1 MRGAK
6 SSKKGLIAAGGNE
19 GRETV
24 DLPIFRLGGLPAG
37 GHEMAVASLAR
48 GKGEAGVLAEKGE
61 RSRLFRSPGRRR
73 LRMEFFFAILFLVL
87 YYLRPQDW
95 VPGMAG
101 LEIVRPLVA
110 FWILA
115 LVAGRSRPS
124 PLPGFA
130 RTPHDWAM
138 FAYLGYILFFGGGSI
153 MGLLPF
159 LAFYALTVQSVNSW
173 DRLSRYLVVWNGL
186 LFGLALL
193 GVLSTV
199 GIDLTGA
206 QDLRYTQMGRLSL
219 GTWLHNN
226 PNALAHS
233 IVAAL
238 PASYVLFFWK
248 GSLTGRSVVFPLF
261 AAVVFYC
268 AWLTQSKGG
277 YVVGAALLVI
287 ALILGRPR
295 WFQVI
300 AVAATLTVGVSA
312 LSFLPRMSEMG
323 NLRADEGVQG
333 RLLAWEMAKTVADTK
348 ANGEGWRKFHA
359 MIPWREGNRTLIVPK
374 ATHSSYVQVAAD
386 LGRYGLFLYFA
397 ALWCALHTVL
407 FFKSADTGQERCR
420 RVLLIFLF
428 GNIVSGWMINR
439 EYHTEYF
446 LLIAAT
452 AALHR
457 LRKADELEALAK
469 AESPALA
476 AEGPPVSAA
485 PKSADLVRRS
495 LGTIKEAWR
504 PRETPAFKP
513 APVSP
518 LSRKPLW
525 NRFGLFDFA
534 TSFALTWL
542 TLVMWDYILKNL

>member
-1 MRGAK
+1 
-6 SSKKGLIAAGGNE
+6 
-19 GRETV
+19 
-24 DLPIFRLGGLPAG
+24 
-37 GHEMAVASLAR
+37 
-48 GKGEAGVLAEKGE
+48 
-61 RSRLFRSPGRRR
+61 
-73 LRMEFFFAILFLVL
+73 MEFFFAILFLVL
-87 YYLRPQDW
+87 YYIRPQDW
-95 VPGMAG
+95 VPGMSG
-101 LEIVRPLVA
+101 VEIVRPLVA

-115 LVAGRSRPS
+115 LAAGQSRPS

-159 LAFYALTVQSVNSW
+159 LAFYVLTVQSVNSW
-173 DRLSRYLVVWNGL
+173 DRLRRYLVVWNGL

-199 GIDLTGA
+199 GIDPTGA
-206 QDLRYTQMGRLSL
+206 QSVWYTQIGRLSL
-219 GTWLHNN
+219 GTWMHNN

-233 IVAAL
+233 IAAAL
-238 PASYVLFFWK
+238 PASYILFFWK
-248 GSLTGRSVVFPLF
+248 GSLTGRTVVFPFF

-277 YVVGAALLVI
+277 YVVAAALIVI

-295 WFQVI
+295 WLQII

-348 ANGEGWRKFHA
+348 ANGEGWKKFHA
-359 MIPWREGNRTLIVPK
+359 MIPWREGNRVLIVPK

-407 FFKSADTGQERCR
+407 YFKSADTGQERCR

-428 GNIVSGWMINR
+428 GNIISGWMINR
-439 EYHTEYF
+439 EYYTEYF

-457 LRKADELEALAK
+457 LRKADELAALAK
-469 AESPALA
+469 EESPDITP
-476 AEGPPVSAA
+476 EVTPVSAGQ
-485 PKSADLVRRS
+485 KSTDFVLRTI
-495 LGTIKEAWR
+495 GPIKEAWR
-504 PRETPAFKP
+504 PRERPAFEL
-513 APVSP
+513 APLSP

-525 NRFGLFDFA
+525 NRFGLFDLA
-534 TSFALTWL
+534 SSFTLTWL
-542 TLVMWDYILKNL
+542 TFLTWDYILKNL